1 MEAMSVPQRKVA
13 ARLHLVD
20 GDELEGLFHVAV
32 TGPDGAPGR
41 LVDHLKTESELFLPF
56 SLDDETVL
64 IHKFRIVS
72 IELGPF
78 DREHEAPESEFGHR
92 RRIEVQVTSVGLVAG
107 WLSYLMPLDQGRL
120 RDYLN
125 SMSGFIPL
133 YRGNDLLLIN
143 PRYVVSV
150 REISE
155 PAGS

>member
-20 GDELEGLFHVAV
+20 GEELEGVFFVAV

-41 LVDHLKTESELFLPF
+41 LVDHLKTKSERFLPF
-56 SLDDETVL
+56 SLDEETIL

-72 IELGPF
+72 IELGPA

-92 RRIEVQVTSVGLVAG
+92 RQIEVVLTSLGLVSG
-107 WLSYLMPLDQGRL
+107 WLSYVMPLDQERL

-125 SMSGFIPL
+125 NMSGFIPL

-150 REISE
+150 REV
-155 PAGS
+155 

>member
-20 GDELEGLFHVAV
+20 GEELEGLFYVAV

-41 LVDHLKTESELFLPF
+41 LVDLLKTKSERFVPF
-56 SLDDETVL
+56 RLDDETLL

-72 IELGPF
+72 IELGPA

-92 RRIEVQVTSVGLVAG
+92 LRIEAQVTAVGLVSG
-107 WLSYLMPLDQGRL
+107 WLSYVMPLDQERL

-125 SMSGFIPL
+125 TMSGFIPI
-133 YRGNDLLLIN
+133 YRGNDLVLIN

-150 REISE
+150 REVE
-155 PAGS
+155 GS